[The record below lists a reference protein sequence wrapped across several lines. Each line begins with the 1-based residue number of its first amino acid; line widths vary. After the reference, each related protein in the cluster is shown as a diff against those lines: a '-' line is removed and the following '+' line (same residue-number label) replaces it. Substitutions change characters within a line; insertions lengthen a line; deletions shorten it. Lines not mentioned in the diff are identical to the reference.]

1 MPRNLDMGLFFW
13 KNLARV
19 QNIYWKALAYEACHH
34 MCTPLHMPTTLERCK
49 KSMHCLI
56 QKASRCA
63 ADCMSKTIMLFI
75 FHFLYNTKIFGE
87 NHVYLFFI
95 SLFQW
100 WKLYYIF
107 IFFTYIKK
115 ELKRNM
121 NDGTIIFLTSLLII
135 LTRKILLLFSF
146 WYKIISC
153 FK

>member
-1 MPRNLDMGLFFW
+1 MPRNLHMGLFFLKKPCTGAKYLLKGFGIW
-13 KNLARV
+13 GMPSHVHTTAHAYNIREV
-19 QNIYWKALAYEACHH
+19 QK
-34 MCTPLHMPTTLERCK
+34 
-49 KSMHCLI
+49 MHCLI

-100 WKLYYIF
+100 WKLHYIF